1 MMEQKNSYRKNF
13 ALIPIFILVLTVFFF
28 IALFFG
34 FKFTQKQI
42 ESEFSTDKVEILEG
56 ALKPY
61 NELVFNK
68 IPQISLYQ
76 GFLDA
81 VSIRGLSGNFLRN
94 YPLIRSIT
102 FYDIEISNQPI
113 EDGFRQDR
121 FSVGVKAVYNIDRKV
136 DSNEMLVFERN
147 RKGEFSGKDA
157 NDFSKSVIKFVDFIN
172 HLDTNERITTDQIF
186 KVFYTFNDKQISFI
200 NVPREA
206 DLKIYHQLLTDNIQ
220 SSPVYEQDLLTF
232 YLDPK
237 KLPVINTNPYLYE
250 KILIRPVTF
259 DSLSTDNRYMVTG
272 IAMPGAFSDYQLY
285 CISSK
290 DFVNKRVW
298 MFFTPI
304 AIGILVIYLILVF
317 IAVLIYRNMNVN
329 SKLFKLQYDFINN
342 LTHEFK
348 TPVSVIKIAA
358 NNIKNKDELSANDK
372 NMYGKILD
380 EEADKLNDLMNKLL
394 SLTQLENK
402 SIKQKKEKIDL
413 YEFCQDIVDAYHIKY
428 PDFNIEFSVQNVLYF
443 ESDRVLLYS
452 LFQNLIDNA
461 YKYSYPDRKKLQ
473 IKIRKIKN
481 NLIFLFIDEGIG
493 IPKKD
498 QENIFNKFYRVE
510 NQFNQQG
517 SAGIGLAFCKEVV
530 KFMNGEISVKSEV
543 GKGSEFKIVLPI
555 EN

>member
-13 ALIPIFILVLTVFFF
+13 ALIPIFIVILTVSFF

-42 ESEFSTDKVEILEG
+42 ESEFTTDKVEILEN

-76 GFLDA
+76 GFLDS
-81 VSIRGLSGNFLRN
+81 VSIRGLSSNFLRN
-94 YPLIRSIT
+94 FPLVQSIT
-102 FYDIEISNQPI
+102 FYDIEISNLPI
-113 EDGFRQDR
+113 QDGFRQDR

-136 DSNEMLVFERN
+136 APEDMLVFQRS

-172 HLDTNERITTDQIF
+172 HLDTNDRITTDQIF
-186 KVFYTFNDKQISFI
+186 KVFYTFGDKQVSFI
-200 NVPREA
+200 NIPREA
-206 DLKIYHQLLTDNIQ
+206 DLKTYHKMLTDDLP
-220 SSPVYEQDLLTF
+220 SSSLYDQDLLTF
-232 YLDPK
+232 YLNPK
-237 KLPVINTNPYLYE
+237 KLPVVNTNPYLYE
-250 KILIRPVTF
+250 KILIRPIIF
-259 DSLSTDNRYMVTG
+259 DSLSTDNKYMTTG

-285 CISSK
+285 FISSK
-290 DFVNKRVW
+290 EFVYERVL

-317 IAVLIYRNMNVN
+317 IAVLIYRNLNVN

-358 NNIKNKDELSANDK
+358 NNIKNKQELSTVDK

-394 SLTQLENK
+394 SLTQLENR

-428 PDFNIEFSVQNVLYF
+428 PDFQIGFSIQNVLYF

-461 YKYSYPDRKKLQ
+461 YKYSYQDKKRLQ
-473 IKIRKIKN
+473 IKIKKVKN
-481 NLIFLFIDEGIG
+481 SLLFYFTDEGIG
-493 IPKKD
+493 IPKND

-530 KFMNGEISVKSEV
+530 KFMNGEISVKSEL
-543 GKGSEFKIVLPI
+543 GEGSEFRIILPI